1 MVAALRERG
10 IPFGYLTF
18 EGEARGLRKAENMRR
33 ASEAALYFYSRVFG
47 FDLADPF
54 EPITIENW
62 RGVDAM
68 TP

>member
-1 MVAALRERG
+1 
-10 IPFGYLTF
+10 
-18 EGEARGLRKAENMRR
+18 MRR
-33 ASEAALYFYSRVFG
+33 ATAAALYFYSRVFG

-62 RGVDAM
+62 IGADAT